1 MLNFPSGVTIVP
13 LRRGIC
19 DDMIGRRSAI
29 ITLTRIN
36 GEVFALNPDLIERV
50 EESPDTHIT
59 LVDGK
64 HLMVSETLSDII
76 DAIRRDRA
84 TVLALASE
92 VADSV
97 IAADNPDDPNVV
109 PLTTRR

>member
-1 MLNFPSGVTIVP
+1 
-13 LRRGIC
+13 
-19 DDMIGRRSAI
+19 MIL
-29 ITLTRIN
+29 LTRIN
-36 GEVFALNPDLIERV
+36 GEAFALNPDLIERV
-50 EESPDTHIT
+50 EETPDTHVT

-64 HLMVSETLSDII
+64 HLMVTESLNDVI

-92 VADSV
+92 VADEV
-97 IAADNPDDPNVV
+97 IAADDPEDPNVV

>member
-1 MLNFPSGVTIVP
+1 
-13 LRRGIC
+13 
-19 DDMIGRRSAI
+19 MIL
-29 ITLTRIN
+29 LTRIN
-36 GEVFALNPDLIERV
+36 GEAFALNPDLIERV
-50 EESPDTHIT
+50 EETPDTHIT

-64 HLMVSETLSDII
+64 HLMVTESLNDVI

-92 VADSV
+92 VADEV
-97 IAADNPDDPNVV
+97 IAAGDPEDPNVV